1 MPITA
6 AYCSHVLG
14 IREPQPADGLQEA
27 VGHATALRPQGA
39 THTRPQVWGGNETPL
54 LSDML
59 IINFCE
65 IC

>member
-27 VGHATALRPQGA
+27 VGHAKAPTA
-39 THTRPQVWGGNETPL
+39 THTALSPSKSHGLAKFGEETRVNN
-54 LSDML
+54 S
-59 IINFCE
+59 
-65 IC
+65 